1 MSTTIELPSITD
13 YMKSHVVEVFET
25 MLATQASLRE
35 GHGFPEATERVCGS
49 VGFAGDTINGAVYLH
64 LSSTFAARATATLL
78 GLPEGETVG
87 EADIND
93 AVGEFTNMLTGG
105 LKSWL
110 CDSGSPCAV
119 STPAIIRGTAFAIEP
134 GPDVRRESLLFD
146 CQGESVAVEIH
157 LKSA

>member
-1 MSTTIELPSITD
+1 MSTTIELPSVTD

-25 MLATQASLRE
+25 MLATKAHLLE
-35 GHGFPEATERVCGS
+35 GHPVPETLERVSGS
-49 VGFAGDTINGAVYLH
+49 VGFAGETINGAVYLH
-64 LSSTFAARATATLL
+64 LTPRFATKATATLL
-78 GLPEGETVG
+78 GLPAEEPVG

-110 CDSGSPCAV
+110 CDSGAACAV

-134 GPDVRRESLLFD
+134 GPNVQRETLVFD
-146 CQGESVAVEIH
+146 CQGDTVTVELH
-157 LKSA
+157 VKTS